1 MHIADFLSR
10 PCSFNLGDREIKQ
23 SMISDDLMYGVQE
36 DKLLDTLQTDS
47 IAIKMRGIVRN
58 KWLKTNEGMGK
69 ETNLCL
75 WCEIV
80 LLVIAISFNNRFYIA
95 YLSVFDLVICSKSTK
110 STKSTKEFFKC
121 RNRAKELF
129 WWPGLSNE
137 IATYGE
143 NW

>member
-58 KWLKTNEGMGK
+58 KWLKTNEGMGEEMK
-69 ETNLCL
+69 
-75 WCEIV
+75 
-80 LLVIAISFNNRFYIA
+80 R
-95 YLSVFDLVICSKSTK
+95 
-110 STKSTKEFFKC
+110 
-121 RNRAKELF
+121 LF
-129 WWPGLSNE
+129 VVRDS
-137 IATYGE
+137 ITCYSDFI
-143 NW
+143 